1 MAVAGRR
8 RRDRMRTTTDF
19 SALGHIP
26 ESLRAFALR
35 RGAEL
40 AGLGLIGAT
49 AAIALALSSW
59 SVEDPSFNHAA
70 RGPVHNLLGAPG
82 AAAADLI
89 MQILG
94 VSAIAFLAPLALWGW
109 RLIAARRLERLKTRL
124 LLWLAGGFLSAGLIS
139 LLPVT
144 TRWPLPTGLGGVAGD
159 AILAVPTR
167 LLAGHGALML
177 GFAAILTGGTIL
189 CLSACIGLR
198 DYTADDSSEDGHD
211 PIPDRHGAPAPE
223 DGDDAGEP
231 GAALIL
237 LGALIHAGLSLKA
250 AVARQI
256 ARRRPSQPAARSVEA
271 CEPEDF
277 FERPLDLAAE
287 PLQWPRSEPMD
298 TNFDPRAYA
307 PPATREASR
316 TVPRQKQDVDIYA
329 PRRVI
334 APAAAALKP
343 GARALKE
350 TQPSLLVARH
360 DYIFAPLH
368 FLAEPR
374 NSAANKV
381 SEDALGQNARLL
393 EGVLEDF
400 GVKGEILHVR
410 PGPVVTLYE
419 LEPAPGIKSSR
430 VIGLA
435 DDIARSMSALSARVA
450 VVQGRNAI
458 GIELP
463 NQRRETVYLRELLGS
478 QDFEKTKHRLA
489 IALGKTIGGEPI
501 IVDLA
506 RMPHLLVAG
515 TTGSGKSVAINTMI
529 LSLLYRLKPQ
539 ECRLIMVDPKM
550 LELSVYDG
558 IPHLLTPVVTD
569 PKKAVVALKWAVREM
584 EDRYKKMSKL
594 GVRNIEGFNAR
605 VAEASTKGETLMRTV
620 QTGYDRETGEAIYE
634 QEAMELSVL
643 PVIVVIVD
651 EMADLMMV
659 AGKDIE
665 GAIQRLAQMARA
677 AGIHLIMAT
686 QRPSVDVI
694 TGTIKANFPTRIS
707 FQVTSKID
715 SRTILGE
722 QGAEQLLGQG
732 DMLYMAGGG
741 RISRV
746 HGPFVADGEVE
757 KIVAHLKTQGQPEYL
772 DAITSED
779 DAGEAEDTDG
789 PAPGSMD
796 AEEAGDLYDRA
807 VNIVLRDR
815 KCSTS
820 YIQRRLSVGYN
831 KAASLVERMEQEG
844 VVGAP
849 NHSGKR
855 AILVGGG
862 IDRGAFDVAA
872 EG

>member
-1 MAVAGRR
+1 L
-8 RRDRMRTTTDF
+8 TD
-19 SALGHIP
+19 
-26 ESLRAFALR
+26 
-35 RGAEL
+35 
-40 AGLGLIGAT
+40 
-49 AAIALALSSW
+49 
-59 SVEDPSFNHAA
+59 
-70 RGPVHNLLGAPG
+70 
-82 AAAADLI
+82 
-89 MQILG
+89 
-94 VSAIAFLAPLALWGW
+94 
-109 RLIAARRLERLKTRL
+109 
-124 LLWLAGGFLSAGLIS
+124 
-139 LLPVT
+139 
-144 TRWPLPTGLGGVAGD
+144 RWPLPSGLGGVIGD
-159 AILAVPTR
+159 AVLALPNR
-167 LLAGHGALML
+167 IFGGFGPGMLLVAVGLAL
-177 GFAAILTGGTIL
+177 AAVLSLSSAIRTGD
-189 CLSACIGLR
+189 A
-198 DYTADDSSEDGHD
+198 DEPAFDDADDEPVRPRDPAFDDGA
-211 PIPDRHGAPAPE
+211 RARRG
-223 DGDDAGEP
+223 GRR

-237 LGALIHAGLSLKA
+237 AAGNAVSRIGSALAAMIPSRQAPSPPRREPPPWSTLGDD
-250 AVARQI
+250 
-256 ARRRPSQPAARSVEA
+256 PSE
-271 CEPEDF
+271 
-277 FERPLDLAAE
+277 FEKPLDLAE
-287 PLQWPRSEPMD
+287 TPMRLPD
-298 TNFDPRAYA
+298 PDPEEAGSFDAAAYA
-307 PPATREASR
+307 PPAARAALRRRTEVEAVVES
-316 TVPRQKQDVDIYA
+316 PPPDSSIM
-329 PRRVI
+329 RRVV
-334 APAAAALKP
+334 APMAAALKP
-343 GARALKE
+343 SKRAQDEANASGRDRMRRDAYVL
-350 TQPSLLVARH
+350 P
-360 DYIFAPLH
+360 PLGM
-368 FLAEPR
+368 LAEPR
-374 NSAANKV
+374 KPAGHKV

-400 GVKGEILHVR
+400 GVKGEIINVR

-435 DDIARSMSALSARVA
+435 DDIARSMSAISARVA

-463 NQRRETVYLRELLGS
+463 NQTRETVFLRELLGS
-478 QDFEKTKHRLA
+478 EDFERTKHRLA

-529 LSLLYRLKPQ
+529 LSLLYRLKPE

-605 VAEASTKGETLMRTV
+605 VSEALARGETLTRTV
-620 QTGYDRETGEAIYE
+620 QTGYDRETGEAVYE
-634 QEAMELSVL
+634 QEAMQLSVL
-643 PVIVVIVD
+643 PFIVVIVD

-694 TGTIKANFPTRIS
+694 TGTIKANFPTRVS

-746 HGPFVADGEVE
+746 HGPFVSDHDVE
-757 KIVAHLKTQGQPEYL
+757 RIVGHLKTQGQPDYL
-772 DAITSED
+772 EAITSED
-779 DAGEAEDTDG
+779 DPSDAEDAAGT
-789 PAPGSMD
+789 APGSMD
-796 AEEAGDLYDRA
+796 AEEAGDVYDRA
-807 VNIVLRDR
+807 VAIVLRDR

-831 KAASLVERMEQEG
+831 KAASLVERMEDEG

-862 IDRGAFDVAA
+862 IDRGAFDLAA